1 MTRADARKSSPR
13 KVLTAFGTRPELIK
27 LGPVLAELETRADD
41 FRTINV
47 NTGQHADL
55 LAPFLKLFGTR
66 IDHDL
71 EVMRPG
77 QALNP
82 LFARILNDIDPLLE
96 SHRPDVV
103 LVQGDTTTAAAV
115 ALAAFQRKIPV
126 GHVEA
131 GLRTD
136 DPQSPFPEEMNR
148 RLISRVARWHF
159 AGTTNHV
166 RTLRREGVPREDIFR
181 TGNPVVDALNWIG
194 KTHCS
199 PALQDLLN
207 RTAGLK
213 RIAFTSHR
221 RENFA
226 SLLEENLRVIRR
238 FVERHADTAV
248 IFPMHPNPVVREKAY
263 SILAGVERI
272 HLIEPLDYVDFI
284 RLLSESWLIASDSG
298 GIQEEAPSLGKPL
311 LILRESTERQ
321 EVLETGLAKLAVTPE
336 QFETMLREQYWSGE
350 LASPVDAATSF
361 QLVDKHG
368 ASSNPAQEVAPESRR
383 RFGNSSPRP
392 VTNPFGD
399 GRASRRI
406 ANVLQRVLPNSEV
419 PAKAVTV

>member
-1 MTRADARKSSPR
+1 MTRADACKSSPR

-27 LGPVLAELETRADD
+27 LGPVLAELEARAEV
-41 FRTINV
+41 FQTINL

-55 LAPFLKLFGTR
+55 LVPFLKLFGTR

-71 EVMRPG
+71 EVMRPA
-77 QALNP
+77 QPLNA

-131 GLRTD
+131 GLRTHD
-136 DPQSPFPEEMNR
+136 SQSPFPEEMNR
-148 RLISRVARWHF
+148 RLISRIARWHF
-159 AGTTNHV
+159 AGTKNHV
-166 RTLRREGVPREDIFR
+166 RTLRREGIPRENIFR

-194 KTHCS
+194 KTPCS
-199 PALQDLLN
+199 PELRDLLN

-226 SLLEENLRVIRR
+226 SLLEGNLRVIRH

-263 SILAGVERI
+263 SMLAGVERV

-311 LILRESTERQ
+311 LILRESTERA
-321 EVLETGLAKLAVTPE
+321 EVLETGLARLAATSE
-336 QFETMLREQYWSGE
+336 QLETMLQEHYWSHE
-350 LASPVDAATSF
+350 VTQPV
-361 QLVDKHG
+361 V
-368 ASSNPAQEVAPESRR
+368 
-383 RFGNSSPRP
+383 
-392 VTNPFGD
+392 NPFGD
-399 GRASRRI
+399 GLASRRI
-406 ANVLQRVLPNSEV
+406 ARILNRVLTAPDAI

>member
-1 MTRADARKSSPR
+1 
-13 KVLTAFGTRPELIK
+13 VLTAFGTRPELIK
-27 LGPVLAELETRADD
+27 LGPVLAELEARAEV
-41 FRTINV
+41 FQTINL

-55 LAPFLKLFGTR
+55 LVPFLKLFGTR

-71 EVMRPG
+71 EVMRPA
-77 QALNP
+77 QPLNA

-131 GLRTD
+131 GLRTHD
-136 DPQSPFPEEMNR
+136 SQSPFPEEMNR
-148 RLISRVARWHF
+148 RLISRIARWHF
-159 AGTTNHV
+159 AGTKNHV
-166 RTLRREGVPREDIFR
+166 RTLRREGIPRENIFR

-194 KTHCS
+194 KTPCS
-199 PALQDLLN
+199 PELRDLLN

-226 SLLEENLRVIRR
+226 SLLEGNLRVIRH

-263 SILAGVERI
+263 SMLAGVERV

-311 LILRESTERQ
+311 LILRESTERA
-321 EVLETGLAKLAVTPE
+321 EVLETGLARLAATSE
-336 QFETMLREQYWSGE
+336 QLETMLQEHYWSHE
-350 LASPVDAATSF
+350 VTQPVA
-361 QLVDKHG
+361 
-368 ASSNPAQEVAPESRR
+368 
-383 RFGNSSPRP
+383 
-392 VTNPFGD
+392 NPFGD
-399 GRASRRI
+399 GLASRRI
-406 ANVLQRVLPNSEV
+406 ARILNRVLTAPDAI

>member
-1 MTRADARKSSPR
+1 MTSSESRKPAVR
-13 KVLTAFGTRPELIK
+13 QVVLTAFGTRPETIK
-27 LGPVLAELETRADD
+27 LGPVLAELETRADV

-55 LAPFLKLFGTR
+55 LAPFLKLFDTR

-71 EVMRPG
+71 QVMRPG
-77 QALNP
+77 QPLNA
-82 LFARILNDIDPLLE
+82 LFARILTEIDPLLE
-96 SHRPDVV
+96 SYRPDVV

-115 ALAAFQRKIPV
+115 ALAAFQRRIPV
-126 GHVEA
+126 GHIEA

-136 DPQSPFPEEMNR
+136 DAQSPFPEEMNR
-148 RLISRVARWHF
+148 RMISRVARWHF
-159 AGTTNHV
+159 AGTKNHV
-166 RTLRREGVPREDIFR
+166 RTLRREGVPREAIFR
-181 TGNPVVDALNWIG
+181 TGNPVVDALNGIG
-194 KTHCS
+194 QSPCS
-199 PALQDLLN
+199 PALQELLN
-207 RTAGLK
+207 RTAHLK

-226 SLLEENLRVIRR
+226 NILENNLRVVRR

-263 SILAGVERI
+263 SCLGGIERI

-298 GIQEEAPSLGKPL
+298 GIQEEAPSLGKHL

-321 EVLETGLAKLAVTPE
+321 EVLETGLAQLAATPE
-336 QFETMLREQYWSGE
+336 QFEAMLKAHYWS
-350 LASPVDAATSF
+350 
-361 QLVDKHG
+361 H
-368 ASSNPAQEVAPESRR
+368 EVAL
-383 RFGNSSPRP
+383 P
-392 VTNPFGD
+392 VVNPFGD

-406 ANVLQRVLPNSEV
+406 ANILQRVLTHSEV
-419 PAKAVTV
+419 AAKAVTA

>member
-1 MTRADARKSSPR
+1 
-13 KVLTAFGTRPELIK
+13 VLTAFGTRPELIK
-27 LGPVLAELETRADD
+27 LGPVLAELEARAEV
-41 FRTINV
+41 FQTINL

-55 LAPFLKLFGTR
+55 LVPFLKLFGTR

-71 EVMRPG
+71 EVMRPA
-77 QALNP
+77 QPLNA

-131 GLRTD
+131 GLRTHD
-136 DPQSPFPEEMNR
+136 SQSPFPEEMNR
-148 RLISRVARWHF
+148 RLISRIARWHF
-159 AGTTNHV
+159 AGTKNHA
-166 RTLRREGVPREDIFR
+166 RTLRREGIPRENIFR

-194 KTHCS
+194 KTPCS
-199 PALQDLLN
+199 PELRDLLN

-226 SLLEENLRVIRR
+226 SLLEGNLRVIRH

-263 SILAGVERI
+263 SMLAGVERV

-311 LILRESTERQ
+311 LILRESTERA
-321 EVLETGLAKLAVTPE
+321 EVLETGLARLAATSE
-336 QFETMLREQYWSGE
+336 QLETMLQEHYWSHE
-350 LASPVDAATSF
+350 VTQPV
-361 QLVDKHG
+361 V
-368 ASSNPAQEVAPESRR
+368 
-383 RFGNSSPRP
+383 
-392 VTNPFGD
+392 NPFGD
-399 GRASRRI
+399 GLASRRI
-406 ANVLQRVLPNSEV
+406 ARILNRVLTAPDAI

>member
-27 LGPVLAELETRADD
+27 LGSVLAELEARAEV
-41 FRTINV
+41 FQTINV

-55 LAPFLKLFGTR
+55 LVPFLKLFGTR

-71 EVMRPG
+71 GVMRPG
-77 QALNP
+77 QPLNA
-82 LFARILNDIDPLLE
+82 LFARILSEIDPLLE

-136 DPQSPFPEEMNR
+136 DSQSPFPEEMNR
-148 RLISRVARWHF
+148 RLISRMARWHF
-159 AGTTNHV
+159 AGTKNHV
-166 RTLRREGVPREDIFR
+166 RTLRREGVPPENIFC
-181 TGNPVVDALNWIG
+181 TGNPVVDALNGIG
-194 KTHCS
+194 KTPCS
-199 PALQDLLN
+199 PALQVLLN
-207 RTAGLK
+207 RTAHLK

-226 SLLEENLRVIRR
+226 SLLEGNLRVIRR

-248 IFPMHPNPVVREKAY
+248 IFPMHPNPVVREKAD
-263 SILAGVERI
+263 SILAGVERV

-311 LILRESTERQ
+311 LILRESTERS
-321 EVLETGLAKLAVTPE
+321 EVLETGLARLAATSE
-336 QFETMLREQYWSGE
+336 QFEMMLQEHYWSHE
-350 LASPVDAATSF
+350 VTQPVA
-361 QLVDKHG
+361 
-368 ASSNPAQEVAPESRR
+368 
-383 RFGNSSPRP
+383 
-392 VTNPFGD
+392 NPFGD

-406 ANVLQRVLPNSEV
+406 ARILNRVLTAPDAI